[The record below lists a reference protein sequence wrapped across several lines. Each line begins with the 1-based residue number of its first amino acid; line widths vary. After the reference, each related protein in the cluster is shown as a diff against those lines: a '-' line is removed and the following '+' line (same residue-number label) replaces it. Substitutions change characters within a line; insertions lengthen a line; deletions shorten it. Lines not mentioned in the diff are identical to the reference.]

1 MLMFNVVIVRYGE
14 IGTKSR
20 QTRRWFENILMN
32 NIREALVS
40 EEVEFKKVE
49 AKHGRVL
56 VKTNRAE
63 EAVEVLKRVF
73 GIVSLSP
80 AMEIDAEM
88 EKINRMALKLFRRKK
103 RELRL
108 EKPRFRVTAR
118 RITKEFPLKSPEIQ
132 AKVGEYILENEESEV
147 NLHEY
152 DIEVG
157 VELMEGKAY
166 IFVDKVKAWGGL
178 PIGTQG
184 KVVALLSGGI
194 DSPVAAFLMMKRG
207 VEVIPVHIYMG
218 EKTLEKVRK
227 IWNQLRK
234 YGYGGKGELI
244 VVKPKERE
252 RILQKLK
259 ELKKEN
265 YTCVFC
271 KFMMVRHADRI
282 AKDFGAKGIVMGDSL
297 GQVASQTLENMYIV
311 SRASDLPIYRPLIG
325 MDKEEIVKIAKEIG
339 TFELSTLPDDEI
351 PFIPRHP
358 VIRGSWEEFRK
369 LYKAVFGEEPKNRA
383 C

>member
-1 MLMFNVVIVRYGE
+1 MNVAVVRYGE

-32 NIREALVS
+32 NIREALVI
-40 EEVEFKKVE
+40 EGVDFKKVE

-56 VKTNRAE
+56 VRTNSAR
-63 EAVEVLKRVF
+63 EAVEVLQRVF

-80 AMEIDAEM
+80 AMEVDAEL
-88 EKINRMALKLFRRKK
+88 EKINRTALKLFRRKK
-103 RELRL
+103 RELGL
-108 EKPRFRVTAR
+108 ERPKFRVTAR

-132 AKVGEYILENEESEV
+132 AKVGEYILENEEGEV
-147 NLHEY
+147 DLYDY

-166 IFVDKVKAWGGL
+166 VFVDKVRAWGGL

-227 IWNQLRK
+227 IWNRLKK
-234 YGYGGKGELI
+234 YHYGGKGELI
-244 VVKPKERE
+244 VVNPKERE
-252 RILQKLK
+252 RIIEKLR
-259 ELKKEN
+259 EMKKEK

-271 KFMMVRHADRI
+271 KFMMVRNADRI
-282 AKDFGAKGIVMGDSL
+282 ARDFGAKGIVMGDSL

-311 SRASDLPIYRPLIG
+311 SQASDLPVYRPLIG
-325 MDKEEIVKIAKEIG
+325 LDKEEIVAIAKKIG
-339 TFELSTLPDDEI
+339 TFELSTLPEDEV
-351 PFIPRHP
+351 PFIPKHP
-358 VIRGSWEEFRK
+358 VIRGSWEEFK
-369 LYKAVFGEEPKNRA
+369 KIYKAIFGEELGRRG

>member
-1 MLMFNVVIVRYGE
+1 MFNVVIVRYGE

-40 EEVEFKKVE
+40 EGVDFKKIE

-56 VKTNRAE
+56 VKTNRAV
-63 EAVEVLKRVF
+63 EAVDVLTRVF

-80 AMEIDAEM
+80 AMEVDAEM
-88 EKINRMALKLFRRKK
+88 EKINRTALKLFRKKK
-103 RELRL
+103 RELGIER
-108 EKPRFRVTAR
+108 PRFRVTAR
-118 RITKEFPLKSPEIQ
+118 RITKEFPLKSPEVQ
-132 AKVGEYILENEESEV
+132 AKVGEYIFENEESEV

-152 DIEVG
+152 NIEVG

-166 IFVDKVKAWGGL
+166 IYVDKIRAWGGL

-218 EKTLEKVRK
+218 EKTLDKVRR
-227 IWNQLRK
+227 IWSQLKK
-234 YGYGGKGELI
+234 YGYGGKGELV

-252 RILQKLK
+252 RIIQKLK
-259 ELKKEN
+259 ELKKDK

-271 KFMMVRHADRI
+271 KYMMVRNADRI
-282 AKDFGAKGIVMGDSL
+282 ARDFGAKGIVMGDSL

-311 SRASDLPIYRPLIG
+311 SQATDLPIYRPLIG
-325 MDKEEIVKIAKEIG
+325 MDKEEIVEIAKRIG
-339 TFELSTLPDDEI
+339 TFELSTLPEDEI
-351 PFIPRHP
+351 PFIPKHP

-369 LYKAVFGEEPKNRA
+369 LYKAVFGEEPKKRE

>member
-1 MLMFNVVIVRYGE
+1 MFNVVIVRYGE

-20 QTRRWFENILMN
+20 QTRRWFESILMN

-40 EEVEFKKVE
+40 EDIEFKKVE
-49 AKHGRVL
+49 AKHGRIL
-56 VKTNRAE
+56 VKTNKAR
-63 EAVEVLKRVF
+63 EAVDVLGRVF

-80 AMEIDAEM
+80 AMETDADLD
-88 EKINRMALKLFRRKK
+88 KINRTALKLFRRKK
-103 RELRL
+103 REVGL
-108 EKPRFRVTAR
+108 EKPKFRVTAR
-118 RITKEFPLKSPEIQ
+118 RITKEFPLKSPEVQ

-157 VELMEGKAY
+157 IELMEGKAY
-166 IFVDKVKAWGGL
+166 VFVDKIYSWGGL

-218 EKTLEKVRK
+218 EKTLEKVRR
-227 IWNQLRK
+227 IWNQLKR

-252 RILQKLK
+252 RIIEKLR
-259 ELKKEN
+259 EMKKEK

-271 KFMMVRHADRI
+271 KYMMVRHADRI
-282 AKDFGAKGIVMGDSL
+282 AREFGAKGIVMGDSL

-311 SRASDLPIYRPLIG
+311 SQATDLPIYRPLVG
-325 MDKEEIVKIAKEIG
+325 LDKEEIVRIAKEIG
-339 TFELSTLPDDEI
+339 TFELSTLQEDEI
-351 PFIPRHP
+351 PFIPKHP

-369 LYKAVFGEEPKNRA
+369 IYRAVFGEEPKRGG

>member
-1 MLMFNVVIVRYGE
+1 MFNCVIVRYGE

-20 QTRRWFENILMN
+20 QTRKWFESILIN

-40 EEVEFKKVE
+40 ESIDYKSVF
-49 AKHGRVL
+49 AKHGRII
-56 VKTNRAE
+56 VKTNRAKDSID
-63 EAVEVLKRVF
+63 VLKRVF

-80 AMEIDAEM
+80 AMEIDAEL
-88 EKINRMALKLFRRKK
+88 EKINKTALKLFRKKK
-103 RELRL
+103 RELNL
-108 EKPRFRVTAR
+108 EKPKFKVTAR

-132 AKVGEYILENEESEV
+132 AKVGEYILKNDEAEV
-147 NLHEY
+147 DLKNY

-166 IFVDKVKAWGGL
+166 IFVDKIKAWGGL

-207 VEVIPVHIYMG
+207 CEVIPVHIYIG

-227 IWNQLRK
+227 IWNQLKK
-234 YGYGGKGELI
+234 YHYGGKADLI
-244 VVKPKERE
+244 VIKPKERE
-252 RILQKLK
+252 KIIEKLK
-259 ELKKEN
+259 GLKKEN

-271 KFMMVRHADRI
+271 KFMMIKNADKI
-282 AKDFGAKGIVMGDSL
+282 AREFGAKGIVMGDSPE
-297 GQVASQTLENMYIV
+297 QVASQTLENMYIV
-311 SRASDLPIYRPLIG
+311 SQASDLPIYRPLIG
-325 MDKEEIVKIAKEIG
+325 MDREETVEIAKEIG
-339 TFELSTLPDDEI
+339 TFEISMLPEDEV
-351 PFIPRHP
+351 PFIPKHP
-358 VIRGSWEEFRK
+358 GIRGSWEEFKK
-369 LYKAVFGEEPKNRA
+369 LYREIFGEEPKKRG

>member
-1 MLMFNVVIVRYGE
+1 MNVVIVRYGE

-20 QTRRWFENILMN
+20 QTRRWFESILMN

-40 EEVEFKKVE
+40 EGIEFKKVE
-49 AKHGRVL
+49 AKHGRIL
-56 VKTNRAE
+56 VKTNKAGD
-63 EAVEVLKRVF
+63 AVDVLRRVF

-80 AMEIDAEM
+80 AMEIDAELD
-88 EKINRMALKLFRRKK
+88 KINRTALKLFRRKK
-103 RELRL
+103 RELGL
-108 EKPRFRVTAR
+108 ERPKFRVTAR
-118 RITKEFPLKSPEIQ
+118 RITKEFPLKSPEVQ

-147 NLHEY
+147 DLHNY

-166 IFVDKVKAWGGL
+166 VFVDKIYAWGGL

-227 IWNQLRK
+227 IWNQLKR

-252 RILQKLK
+252 RILEKLR
-259 ELKKEN
+259 EMKKEK

-271 KFMMVRHADRI
+271 KYMMVRHADRI
-282 AKDFGAKGIVMGDSL
+282 AREFGAKGIVMGDSL

-311 SRASDLPIYRPLIG
+311 SQATDLPIYRPLVG
-325 MDKEEIVKIAKEIG
+325 LDKEEIVRIAKEIG
-339 TFELSTLPDDEI
+339 TFELSTLPEDEI
-351 PFIPRHP
+351 PFIPKHP

-369 LYKAVFGEEPKNRA
+369 LYRAVFGEEPRKRQ

>member
-1 MLMFNVVIVRYGE
+1 MNVVVVRYGE

-32 NIREALVS
+32 NIREALIS
-40 EEVEFKKVE
+40 EGIEFKKVE
-49 AKHGRVL
+49 AKYGRIL
-56 VKTNRAE
+56 VRTNKAH
-63 EAVEVLKRVF
+63 EAVEVLTRVF

-80 AMEIDAEM
+80 AMEIEASL
-88 EKINRMALKLFRRKK
+88 EKINKTALKLFRRKK
-103 RELRL
+103 RELKVDR
-108 EKPRFRVTAR
+108 PRFRVTAR

-132 AKVGEYILENEESEV
+132 AKVGEYILENEDSEV
-147 NLHEY
+147 NLHDY
-152 DIEVG
+152 DIDVG
-157 VELMEGKAY
+157 VELMDGKAY
-166 IFVDKVKAWGGL
+166 VFVEKIRAWGGL

-218 EKTLEKVRK
+218 DKTLEKVRK
-227 IWNQLRK
+227 IWNQLKK
-234 YGYGGKGELI
+234 YHYGGKAELI

-252 RILQKLK
+252 KIIKKLK
-259 ELKKEN
+259 ELKKEK

-271 KFMMVRHADRI
+271 KFMMVRHADKI
-282 AKDFGAKGIVMGDSL
+282 AKDSGAKGIVMGDSL

-311 SRASDLPIYRPLIG
+311 SQASDLPIYRPLIG
-325 MDKEEIVKIAKEIG
+325 MDKEEIVSIAKRIG
-339 TFELSTLPDDEI
+339 TFELSTLPEDEI
-351 PFIPRHP
+351 PFIPKHP
-358 VIRGSWEEFRK
+358 IIRGSWEEFRK
-369 LYKAVFGEEPKNRA
+369 IYRAVFGEEPKKRE

>member
-1 MLMFNVVIVRYGE
+1 MFNVVIVRYGE

-40 EEVEFKKVE
+40 ESIDFKKVG

-56 VKTNRAE
+56 VRTNKAR
-63 EAVEVLKRVF
+63 EAVEVLQRVF

-80 AMEIDAEM
+80 AMEVEADM
-88 EKINRMALKLFRRKK
+88 EKINRTALKLFRKKK
-103 RELRL
+103 RELGIERP
-108 EKPRFRVTAR
+108 KFRVTAR

-147 NLHEY
+147 DLHDYEV
-152 DIEVG
+152 EVG
-157 VELMEGKAY
+157 VELMEGRAY
-166 IFVDKVKAWGGL
+166 VFVDKVKAWGGL

-207 VEVIPVHIYMG
+207 VEVIPVHIYVG

-227 IWNQLRK
+227 IWNQLKK
-234 YGYGGKGELI
+234 YHYGGKGELI
-244 VVKPKERE
+244 VVKPKDRE
-252 RILQKLK
+252 RIVEKLREIGK
-259 ELKKEN
+259 EK
-265 YTCVFC
+265 YTCVLC
-271 KFMMVRHADRI
+271 KFNMVRSADKV

-311 SRASDLPIYRPLIG
+311 SQASDLPIYRPLIG
-325 MDKEEIVKIAKEIG
+325 MDKEEIVEIAKKIG
-339 TFELSTLPDDEI
+339 TFELSTLPEDECWCV
-351 PFIPRHP
+351 PKHP

-369 LYKAVFGEEPKNRA
+369 IYRAVLGEDPGKR

>member
-1 MLMFNVVIVRYGE
+1 MFNVVIVRYGE

>member
-1 MLMFNVVIVRYGE
+1 MFNVLLIRYGE

-20 QTRRWFENILMN
+20 QTRRWFENLLMN

-40 EEVEFKKVE
+40 EGVEFKKVE
-49 AKHGRVL
+49 TKHGRVL
-56 VKTNRAE
+56 VRTNKAG
-63 EAVEVLKRVF
+63 EAAEVLTRVF

-80 AMEIDAEM
+80 AMEVDAEM
-88 EKINRMALKLFRRKK
+88 EKINRTALKLFRKKK
-103 RELRL
+103 RELGL

-132 AKVGEYILENEESEV
+132 AKVGEYIFENEESEV
-147 NLHEY
+147 DLHEY

-166 IFVDKVKAWGGL
+166 IYVDKIRGWGGL

-207 VEVIPVHIYMG
+207 VEVIPVHVYMG
-218 EKTLEKVRK
+218 EKTLEKARK
-227 IWNQLRK
+227 IWNQLKK
-234 YGYGGKGELI
+234 YGYGGKGELV
-244 VVKPKERE
+244 VVKLQNRE
-252 RILQKLK
+252 EMLRKVK
-259 ELKKEN
+259 ELGKEK
-265 YTCVFC
+265 YTCVLF
-271 KFMMVRHADRI
+271 KFLMVRHADRI
-282 AKDFGAKGIVMGDSL
+282 AREFGAKGIVMGDSV

-311 SRASDLPIYRPLIG
+311 SQASDLPIYRPLIG
-325 MDKEEIVKIAKEIG
+325 LDKEEIIEIAKKIG
-339 TFELSTLPDDEI
+339 TFELSTLPEEEV
-351 PFIPRHP
+351 PFIPKHP
-358 VIRGSWEEFRK
+358 VIRGSWEEFRRIY
-369 LYKAVFGEEPKNRA
+369 LAVFGEDPGKRG

>member
-1 MLMFNVVIVRYGE
+1 MFNVVIVRYGE

-40 EEVEFKKVE
+40 EGIDFKKVE

-56 VKTNRAE
+56 VRTNRAKD
-63 EAVEVLKRVF
+63 AVEVLQRVF

-80 AMEIDAEM
+80 AMEVDAEM
-88 EKINRMALKLFRRKK
+88 DKINRTALKLFRKKK
-103 RELRL
+103 RELGL

-118 RITKEFPLKSPEIQ
+118 RITKEFPLKSPEVQ
-132 AKVGEYILENEESEV
+132 AKVGEHIFENEESEV
-147 NLHEY
+147 NLHNY

-166 IFVDKVKAWGGL
+166 VYVDKIRAWGGL

-218 EKTLEKVRK
+218 EKTLEKVRR
-227 IWNQLRK
+227 IWNRLKK

-252 RILQKLK
+252 RIVEKLK
-259 ELKKEN
+259 ELKKDK

-271 KFMMVRHADRI
+271 KFNMVRHADKI
-282 AKDFGAKGIVMGDSL
+282 AREFGAKGIVMGDSL

-311 SRASDLPIYRPLIG
+311 SQASDLPIYRPLIG
-325 MDKEEIVKIAKEIG
+325 MDKEEIVRIAKEIG
-339 TFELSTLPDDEI
+339 TFELSTLPEDECWCL
-351 PFIPRHP
+351 PKHP
-358 VIRGSWEEFRK
+358 VIRGSWEEFKK
-369 LYKAVFGEEPKNRA
+369 LHRAVFGKEP
-383 C
+383 

>member
-1 MLMFNVVIVRYGE
+1 MNVVIVRYGE

-20 QTRRWFENILMN
+20 QTRRWFESILMN

-40 EEVEFKKVE
+40 EGIEFKKVE
-49 AKHGRVL
+49 AKHGRIL
-56 VKTNRAE
+56 VKTNKAGD
-63 EAVEVLKRVF
+63 AVDVLRRVF

-80 AMEIDAEM
+80 AMEIDAELD
-88 EKINRMALKLFRRKK
+88 KINRTALKLFRRKK
-103 RELRL
+103 RELDL
-108 EKPRFRVTAR
+108 ERPKFRVTAR
-118 RITKEFPLKSPEIQ
+118 RITKEFPLKSPEVQ

-147 NLHEY
+147 DLHNY

-166 IFVDKVKAWGGL
+166 VFVDKIYAWGGL

-227 IWNQLRK
+227 IWNQLKR

-252 RILQKLK
+252 RILEKLR
-259 ELKKEN
+259 EMKKEK

-271 KFMMVRHADRI
+271 KYMMVRHADRI
-282 AKDFGAKGIVMGDSL
+282 AREFGAKGIVMGDSL

-311 SRASDLPIYRPLIG
+311 SQATDLPIYRPLVG
-325 MDKEEIVKIAKEIG
+325 LDKEEIVRIAKEIG
-339 TFELSTLPDDEI
+339 TFELSTLPEDEI
-351 PFIPRHP
+351 PFIPKHP

-369 LYKAVFGEEPKNRA
+369 LYRAVFGEEPRKRQ